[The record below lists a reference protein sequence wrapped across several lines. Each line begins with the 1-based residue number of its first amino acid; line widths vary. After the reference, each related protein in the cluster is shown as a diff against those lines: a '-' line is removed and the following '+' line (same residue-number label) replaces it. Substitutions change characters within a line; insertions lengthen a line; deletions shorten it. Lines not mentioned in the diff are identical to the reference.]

1 MPKLSEARAYFLID
15 ILTDVGY
22 NKNKRSDY
30 AKYMYCEAID
40 MTDLCGDCNKQ
51 TYCLEPCEQ
60 WLIQND
66 KCPVCQNKLIRSGG
80 CTECITGDW
89 AKCG

>member
-1 MPKLSEARAYFLID
+1 LLIFSKNVAIIRTLVLSITE
-15 ILTDVGY
+15 
-22 NKNKRSDY
+22 
-30 AKYMYCEAID
+30 YMYCEVMNMKD
-40 MTDLCGDCNKQ
+40 VCVDCNRK

-60 WLIQND
+60 WLIQHD
-66 KCPVCQNKLIRSGG
+66 KCPVCQNKLIRVGG

>member
-1 MPKLSEARAYFLID
+1 MLIFSKNVAIIRTLVLSITE
-15 ILTDVGY
+15 
-22 NKNKRSDY
+22 
-30 AKYMYCEAID
+30 YMYCEVMNMKD
-40 MTDLCGDCNKQ
+40 VCVDCNRK

-60 WLIQND
+60 WLIQHD
-66 KCPVCQNKLIRSGG
+66 KCPVCQNKLIRVGG